1 MSLEVWILILVQL
14 ISKPTDDN
22 YLCKILSARTRI
34 SCISDMIATS
44 SAKSR
49 SLKMSRPS
57 VRLTKPGA
65 YRCSDNRCSDNR
77 YSENRCSDNR
87 YSDTRYSDS
96 RVVGLGLS
104 SVFGGHERKKLSA
117 PSLKVVT
124 LLFAD
129 NRCFDRCSS
138 NLHSL

>member
-77 YSENRCSDNR
+77 CSDNR

-96 RVVGLGLS
+96 RVVVFGLS
-104 SVFGGHERKKLSA
+104 SVFGSHERKQLSA
-117 PSLKVVT
+117 PSPKVVT

-129 NRCFDRCSS
+129 NRCSDSCYS
-138 NLHSL
+138 NGYIQE